1 MKLNELLEGIK
12 EVYGKY
18 FPNSLCVAQ
27 YNDNLYSSIWI
38 KCCIGK
44 EKDEFANGIVNNDI
58 LNISFLIDENE
69 NGLPKDLT
77 LDSEIPNDLCL
88 KNESNSFLTK
98 PENRYMC
105 YSHKS
110 IRFRKTK
117 GDGEK
122 IIKSLDKFFS
132 NLHDELINELNNNNI
147 HDNHI
152 ELLKKKLNI

>member
-18 FPNSLCVAQ
+18 FPNSLCVVQ

-88 KNESNSFLTK
+88 NKNVTHSRDF
-98 PENRYMC
+98 
-105 YSHKS
+105 SH
-110 IRFRKTK
+110 
-117 GDGEK
+117 
-122 IIKSLDKFFS
+122 
-132 NLHDELINELNNNNI
+132 ELVTLYNTY
-147 HDNHI
+147 
-152 ELLKKKLNI
+152 